1 VVSGESEIEGFAVME
16 GLEARAE
23 GSEIDASHAATGAK
37 KLYRVLTRSKK
48 VLSEDGTGDSFESR
62 TQRLN

>member
-1 VVSGESEIEGFAVME
+1 MVEWFLVKAEAMKSTEVMRMLKLKSYTE
-16 GLEARAE
+16 Y
-23 GSEIDASHAATGAK
+23 SHE
-37 KLYRVLTRSKK
+37 SKK